1 LRHKFFQL
9 NQETAMKKTV
19 LTFGLISGAILCVL
33 MSINTVFAEKIGFDN
48 AVVIGYTTMVLAFL
62 LVFFGIRSYRENV
75 GGGQISFGR
84 AMAVGLLIMVITCVC
99 YVIVWEII
107 YFNFMPDFI
116 DKYMV
121 HATESLRASGKP
133 PAQIQREID
142 EMNRMMTLYKN
153 NIFINIAFTL
163 LEPLPV
169 GLVMTLISALIL
181 RRRAPKE
188 ESLATGLPD
197 LQN

>member
-1 LRHKFFQL
+1 
-9 NQETAMKKTV
+9 MKKTV
-19 LTFGLISGAILCVL
+19 LTFGLLSGAVLCVL
-33 MSINTVFAEKIGFDN
+33 MTINTVFAEKIGFDR
-48 AVVIGYTTMVLAFL
+48 AVVVGYTTMVLAFL
-62 LVFFGIRSYRENV
+62 MLFFGIRSYRENV

-84 AMAVGLLIMVITCVC
+84 ALAVGLLIMAITCVC
-99 YVIVWEII
+99 YVIVWEVI

-133 PAQIQREID
+133 PEQIQREIN
-142 EMNRMMTLYKN
+142 EMNEMMSLYKN
-153 NIFINIAFTL
+153 NIFVNVAFTL

-181 RRRAPKE
+181 RKRGPRE
-188 ESLATGLPD
+188 ESLRTGLPD